1 MTIKE
6 LLIEYEH
13 SLSLIE
19 NRILQLKPL
28 LDIYMSSYNLK
39 ELYYTRKKIKIYED
53 MKLELLMTIKQLKN
67 YIKEKDDEQDN
78 I

>member
-19 NRILQLKPL
+19 NRILKLKPL
-28 LDIYMSSYNLK
+28 LNLYMSTYNLK

-53 MKLELLMTIKQLKN
+53 MKLELLCTISNLKS
-67 YIKEKDDEQDN
+67 YIKEKDNEQDN